1 MFLYSFFKHGSK
13 GLSNESKN
21 FLLFLFSDI
30 PLAYRGCGKNYLFDK
45 QNVFSIK
52 IKWAQD

>member
-13 GLSNESKN
+13 GLSNESTN
-21 FLLFLFSDI
+21 FLLFLFSGI